1 MSWADVPNWPIIQP
15 INVDDENENDPTSR
29 SDNIN
34 QNLIDPEPA
43 NVTWFRTMDL
53 DNTGALSK
61 TELLAYHSHANNWYN
76 KRYRTAVERLV
87 LEADLNNDR
96 VMDEQEYL
104 K

>member
-1 MSWADVPNWPIIQP
+1 MLYDTK
-15 INVDDENENDPTSR
+15 INFFFLIFFCEIT
-29 SDNIN
+29 
-34 QNLIDPEPA
+34 QNVTFPEPA

-87 LEADLNNDR
+87 LEADMNNDR